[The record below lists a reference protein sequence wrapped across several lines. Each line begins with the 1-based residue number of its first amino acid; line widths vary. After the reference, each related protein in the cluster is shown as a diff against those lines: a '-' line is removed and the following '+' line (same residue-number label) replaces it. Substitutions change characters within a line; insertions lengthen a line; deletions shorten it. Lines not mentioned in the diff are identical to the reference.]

1 MRFTLL
7 RLDYRCIYIVV
18 GISVAFSC
26 LTCCRLLLVSWR
38 LILDNFLTR
47 SSNLRR
53 RMLLCCLVLAHTKNP
68 WLLIFS
74 FFSSFYSS
82 CSSLCSLSIAFLLLI
97 SLNQRVS
104 FSTPIFSLCIGLL
117 LLICCCISDIFVVN
131 SCRLGLF
138 FCRWCCFFVS
148 SCFACCWSDLLIFFS
163 GRSLGSYCRNFLDRI
178 LGSAFWLNFLL
189 SLVT

>member
-7 RLDYRCIYIVV
+7 WLGYRCIHI

-26 LTCCRLLLVSWR
+26 LGCCKLLLVSWR
-38 LILDNFLTR
+38 LVLDSFLTR
-47 SSNLRR
+47 SSNLRCWL
-53 RMLLCCLVLAHTKNP
+53 LLCCLVPAHTKDP

-74 FFSSFYSS
+74 FFRSFYSS
-82 CSSLCSLSIAFLLLI
+82 CSSLCLSIAFLLLI
-97 SLNQRVS
+97 SLNHLVS
-104 FSTPIFSLCIGLL
+104 FAIPIFSLCIGLL
-117 LLICCCISDIFVVN
+117 LLICFCTSDIFVVN